1 MADVEPG
8 SAGIPIERS
17 TSVQP
22 TARSVGLAALAI
34 MALDMPPPLIGPVSA
49 GEAWTPAILTD
60 PALADTYLPDFSYAG
75 YHWGEEPPPH
85 PPATLDVTDFGA
97 VADDREDDT
106 AAILEAL
113 AVANAALGPV
123 VLQFPVGRFIVRD
136 ILYIKRSDFI
146 LRGAGSAPGGT
157 VLEIPVALKDLRRP
171 EALDELQEYL
181 IRGDMREKETGYVF
195 SVYSWMGGFIWP
207 RVPGKRIYPYLADFD
222 TPSEVLALASDGKR
236 GEHTFTVDSTSR
248 LEVGDRLRIE
258 WYNTEGKRG
267 SLLEHLYMSKA
278 VEIGSRHWENPE
290 RALIFQDVTITALD
304 GTTVTTKEPLLH
316 DLRTDWDTALTETD
330 LLAEVGIEGLRIEFP
345 ETLYDRHHLEAGY
358 NAIYLTSVTHSWV
371 RDVRIVNA
379 DSGILSDDASQV
391 TIEDVRVSGRP
402 MHYGVHL
409 GRVSGMLAKH
419 LEIGAS
425 AKHPLSFNTY
435 AKASVFTDV
444 DMLLNARLDQHRGS
458 NHQNLFDDIR
468 IVAASDKSQIFKHGG
483 ASYWRPTHGAFNTL
497 WNIQVEFAPE
507 VPDGETIDLKGEDEG
522 PHARIVGFSA
532 NRPIPFEYGPDA
544 YIEGVNRPGIS
555 VPSLHEY
562 QLRERLKR

>member
-1 MADVEPG
+1 MP
-8 SAGIPIERS
+8 
-17 TSVQP
+17 VQP
-22 TARSVGLAALAI
+22 TARSIGLATLAI
-34 MALDMPPPLIGPVSA
+34 MTLDTPPPLIGPASA

-97 VADDREDDT
+97 RADDREDDT
-106 AAILEAL
+106 AAILKAV
-113 AVANAALGPV
+113 AVANAAAGPA
-123 VLQFPVGRFIVRD
+123 VLQFPAGRFIVRD
-136 ILYIKRSDFI
+136 ILYLERSDFI

-157 VLEIPVALKDLRRP
+157 VLEIPIALKDLRRP
-171 EALDELQEYL
+171 AALDELQEYL
-181 IRGDMREKETGYVF
+181 IRGDMREKKTGYLF
-195 SVYSWMGGFIWP
+195 SGYSWMGGFIWP

-222 TPSEVLALASDGKR
+222 TPSEVLALASNGKR

-258 WYNTEGKRG
+258 WYNTEGKHG

-278 VEIGSRHWENPE
+278 VKIGSRHWENPE
-290 RALIFQDVTITALD
+290 RPLIFQDVTITALD
-304 GTTVTTKEPLLH
+304 GTTVTSKEPLLH
-316 DLRTDWDTALTETD
+316 DLRTDWDTALTDTEP
-330 LLAEVGIEGLRIEFP
+330 LAEVGIEGLRIEFP
-345 ETLYDRHHLEAGY
+345 ETLYGRHHLEAGY

-379 DSGILSDDASQV
+379 DNGILSDDASQV

-409 GRVSGMLAKH
+409 GRISGMLAKH

-425 AKHPLSFNTY
+425 AQHPLSFNSY

-444 DMLLNARLDQHRGS
+444 DILLNARLDQHRGS
-458 NHQNLFDDIR
+458 NHQNLFDNIR
-468 IVAASDKSQIFKHGG
+468 IVAAGDEPPIFKHGG

-497 WNIQVEFAPE
+497 WNIQIEFTSAL
-507 VPDGETIDLKGEDEG
+507 PDGETIELKGEDEG

-532 NRPIPFEYGPDA
+532 NRPITFEYGPDA

-555 VPSLHEY
+555 VPSLYQY
-562 QLRERLKR
+562 QLRQRSKR

>member
-1 MADVEPG
+1 MKPA
-8 SAGIPIERS
+8 AGG
-17 TSVQP
+17 
-22 TARSVGLAALAI
+22 VGLVALTI
-34 MALDMPPPLIGPVSA
+34 MSLETAPPLIGPA
-49 GEAWTPAILTD
+49 APGDAWTPAILTD

-97 VADDREDDT
+97 VADDDEDDT
-106 AAILEAL
+106 AAILK
-113 AVANAALGPV
+113 AVAAANAATGPV
-123 VLQFPVGRFIVRD
+123 VLQFPAGRFILRD
-136 ILYIKRSDFI
+136 ILHIERSDFI
-146 LRGAGSAPGGT
+146 LRGAGSGSDGT
-157 VLEIPVALKDLRRP
+157 ILDIPIALKDLRRP

-181 IRGDMREKETGYVF
+181 ISGDKREKKTGYLF

-207 RVPGKRIYPYLADFD
+207 RVPGKRIYPYLAVFD
-222 TPSEVLALASDGKR
+222 APSAVLALASDGKR

-248 LEVGDRLRIE
+248 LGVGDRLRIE

-278 VEIGSRHWENPE
+278 VKIGSRHWENPE

-304 GTTVTTKEPLLH
+304 GTAVTIKEPLLH
-316 DLRTDWDTALTETD
+316 DLRTDWHTALTKTD

-345 ETLYDRHHLEAGY
+345 ETLYGRHHLEAGY
-358 NAIYLTSVTHSWV
+358 NAIYLTSVTQSWV
-371 RDVRIVNA
+371 RDVQIVNA
-379 DSGILSDDASQV
+379 DGGILSDDASQV

-402 MHYGVHL
+402 MHYGIDL

-425 AKHPLSFNTY
+425 AEHPLSFNTY

-444 DMLLNARLDQHRGS
+444 DILSNARLDQHRGS

-468 IVAASDKSQIFKHGG
+468 IMAASDEPQIFKHGG

-497 WNIQVEFAPE
+497 WDIRIDFAPE
-507 VPDGETIDLKGEDEG
+507 VPDGETIELKGEDEG

-532 NRPIPFEYGPDA
+532 NRPITFAYGPDA

-555 VPSLHEY
+555 VRSLYEY
-562 QLRERLKR
+562 QLHRRLKR

>member
-1 MADVEPG
+1 M
-8 SAGIPIERS
+8 ILIERRK
-17 TSVQP
+17 SVQP
-22 TARSVGLAALAI
+22 TVGSVGLAAIA
-34 MALDMPPPLIGPVSA
+34 MMTFDAGPTLIGPAS
-49 GEAWTPAILTD
+49 GSEAWVPAILTD

-75 YHWGEEPPPH
+75 YHWGQEPPPH
-85 PPATLDVTDFGA
+85 PPPTLDVTDFGA
-97 VADDREDDT
+97 VADDGEDDT
-106 AAILEAL
+106 ATILEA
-113 AVANAALGPV
+113 VAAAHAAAGPV
-123 VLQFPVGRFIVRD
+123 VLQFPAGRFILRD
-136 ILYIKRSDFI
+136 LLQIERSHFI
-146 LRGAGSAPGGT
+146 LRGAGSGSDGT
-157 VLEIPVALKDLRRP
+157 ILDIPIALKDLRRP

-181 IRGDMREKETGYVF
+181 ITGGKRDKKTGYLF

-222 TPSEVLALASDGKR
+222 TPSEVLALASGGKR

-258 WYNTEGKRG
+258 WYNTEGRRG

-278 VEIGSRHWENPE
+278 VKIGSRHWENPE

-304 GTTVTTKEPLLH
+304 GTTVTIKEPLLH
-316 DLRTDWDTALTETD
+316 DLQPDWHTALTETE

-345 ETLYDRHHLEAGY
+345 ETLYRRHHLEAGY

-402 MHYGVHL
+402 MHYGIHL

-419 LEIGAS
+419 LEIGAR
-425 AKHPLSFNTY
+425 AEHPLSFNTY
-435 AKASVFTDV
+435 AKASVFTGV
-444 DMLLNARLDQHRGS
+444 DILLDARLDQHRGS

-468 IVAASDKSQIFKHGG
+468 IVAASDQAQIFKHGG

-497 WNIQVEFAPE
+497 WNIQMEFTSE
-507 VPDGETIDLKGEDEG
+507 VPDGETIELKGEDEG

-532 NRPIPFEYGPDA
+532 NRPMTFEYGPDA
-544 YIEGVNRPGIS
+544 YVEGVNRSGIS
-555 VPSLHEY
+555 VPSLYEY
-562 QLRERLKR
+562 QLRRRLKR